1 MCIICPKSCVPPP
14 VAQMIGSV
22 IGIYNGKSFNQVE
35 IRPEM
40 LGHYLGE
47 LSITYKV
54 CRQLTLPLLARIRDP
69 PIC

>member
-1 MCIICPKSCVPPP
+1 
-14 VAQMIGSV
+14 MIGSV

-40 LGHYLGE
+40 IGHYLGE

-54 CRQLTLPLLARIRDP
+54 TGDAARAALRQSRQPGRSKR
-69 PIC
+69 CCSVQQRS